1 VKSLAEKQYRLEIDG
16 EIVTCN
22 LELKARVLAKTSMK
36 YSSITLPREKML
48 VTRDD
53 LSTFQYDL
61 PEARF
66 IDSNAFLSCSL
77 EKLVKD
83 LAKQTKD
90 SGQCLKTVFLQPTWI
105 KQDFPSVAE
114 ELFALSTEKGLI
126 AYNHTTVENMASKT
140 NLSIECYKSDLDL
153 TDGYLARLEEA
164 DPDLATQLRE
174 NEAVKRAELEK
185 DYARTNKVY
194 DLLAREYGDNMNY
207 GRYFMYYQG
216 LDVALLSDIFTRF
229 RNTLIPTHK
238 LDPAWFIGLP
248 LLTILPALLNSKVLH
263 FIPENLE
270 LSQLITANLGGSLR
284 DPLKAR

>member
-36 YSSITLPREKML
+36 YSSITLSREKML

-53 LSTFQYDL
+53 LSTYHYDL

-90 SGQCLKTVFLQPTWI
+90 SGQCLKTVFPATWAWI

-114 ELFALSTEKGLI
+114 DLFALSTEKGLI

-194 DLLAREYGDNMNY
+194 DLLAREYGEDELWSVLY
-207 GRYFMYYQG
+207 VLPGARCSSPKRYFHAVSKHPYSNSQARSCLVYWAS
-216 LDVALLSDIFTRF
+216 LV
-229 RNTLIPTHK
+229 
-238 LDPAWFIGLP
+238 
-248 LLTILPALLNSKVLH
+248 LTIACS
-263 FIPENLE
+263 
-270 LSQLITANLGGSLR
+270 T
-284 DPLKAR
+284 